1 MNLPQA
7 YAQTPALVLGGG
19 RFRIC
24 DVTLDGKPACPQAV
38 QQQGDFALQ
47 NNLPPGLITYE
58 DPAPAWRVHGVQA
71 WQNDPS
77 FHTRRVA
84 ARYRRKGHCPIG
96 AKAMAPT
103 PIQRRACPGL
113 AYP

>member
-1 MNLPQA
+1 MSEAPL
-7 YAQTPALVLGGG
+7 YTHALLA
-19 RFRIC
+19 I
-24 DVTLDGKPACPQAV
+24 
-38 QQQGDFALQ
+38 
-47 NNLPPGLITYE
+47 YE

-71 WQNDPS
+71 WQNDPCID
-77 FHTRRVA
+77 TRRVTPDRA
-84 ARYRRKGHCPIG
+84 KGHCPIG